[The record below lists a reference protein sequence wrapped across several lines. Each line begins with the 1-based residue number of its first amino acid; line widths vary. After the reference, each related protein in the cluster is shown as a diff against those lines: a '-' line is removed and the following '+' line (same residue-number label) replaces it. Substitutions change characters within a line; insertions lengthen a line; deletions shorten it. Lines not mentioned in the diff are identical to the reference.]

1 MVTRKDIAEQ
11 AGVSQSTVS
20 RLLNGDPTLK
30 VKADTRRRIMR
41 TAAELGY
48 RAFTSRSIAVLNV
61 PPQFDELQDAYFQ
74 SLQTELRKVAAE
86 QGTTLTF
93 FDSIDSLIAHADDH
107 DGFVATGPTSF
118 QRTDLAHLRDALRYG
133 VFIDTNPAPDWF
145 DSVRPD
151 LSQTMLDAL
160 DTLLVDGYTCIGYI
174 GGVGSIMGLH
184 NHTED
189 IRSLAFSDWSKRLGL
204 PNEQYIYADGPFT
217 VSNGRA
223 LAARLLTDHPDDLP
237 NALVIGSD
245 PMAVGVLQAFAEAGV
260 RVPTDIAVVSV
271 DNLPIAQYTAP
282 PLSSYAIDLHEL
294 VYAALTTLTDAIARD
309 RHVRRH
315 VLLSTELFA
324 AKVCQ
329 ANHDSYVRVRTGW
342 SYSQTPPHDEPV
354 HTDTGSSCS
363 ECMSQSMLIVTA
375 SLSGSS
381 AGSRYRS

>member
-86 QGTTLTF
+86 QDTTLTF

-315 VLLSTELFA
+315 VLLSTEL
-324 AKVCQ
+324 
-329 ANHDSYVRVRTGW
+329 VRR
-342 SYSQTPPHDEPV
+342 E
-354 HTDTGSSCS
+354 
-363 ECMSQSMLIVTA
+363 
-375 SLSGSS
+375 SLPSKS
-381 AGSRYRS
+381 

>member
-93 FDSIDSLIAHADDH
+93 FDSIDSLIAHADDY

-204 PNEQYIYADGPFT
+204 PNEQYIYADGP
-217 VSNGRA
+217 
-223 LAARLLTDHPDDLP
+223 DDLP

-315 VLLSTELFA
+315 VLLGTEL
-324 AKVCQ
+324 
-329 ANHDSYVRVRTGW
+329 VRR
-342 SYSQTPPHDEPV
+342 E
-354 HTDTGSSCS
+354 
-363 ECMSQSMLIVTA
+363 
-375 SLSGSS
+375 SLPSKS
-381 AGSRYRS
+381 

>member
-294 VYAALTTLTDAIARD
+294 VYAALTTLHRRHRARQARAPACSAEHRACSPRKSAKQIMTHTCACALVGHIHRLLRMTNPCTQTRV
-309 RHVRRH
+309 RHVRN
-315 VLLSTELFA
+315 A
-324 AKVCQ
+324 
-329 ANHDSYVRVRTGW
+329 
-342 SYSQTPPHDEPV
+342 
-354 HTDTGSSCS
+354 
-363 ECMSQSMLIVTA
+363 
-375 SLSGSS
+375 
-381 AGSRYRS
+381 

>member
-1 MVTRKDIAEQ
+1 
-11 AGVSQSTVS
+11 
-20 RLLNGDPTLK
+20 
-30 VKADTRRRIMR
+30 MR

-93 FDSIDSLIAHADDH
+93 FDSIDSLIAHADDY

-174 GGVGSIMGLH
+174 GGVGSIMGLY

-315 VLLSTELFA
+315 VLLSTEL
-324 AKVCQ
+324 
-329 ANHDSYVRVRTGW
+329 VRR
-342 SYSQTPPHDEPV
+342 E
-354 HTDTGSSCS
+354 
-363 ECMSQSMLIVTA
+363 
-375 SLSGSS
+375 SLPSKS
-381 AGSRYRS
+381 

>member
-1 MVTRKDIAEQ
+1 
-11 AGVSQSTVS
+11 
-20 RLLNGDPTLK
+20 
-30 VKADTRRRIMR
+30 
-41 TAAELGY
+41 
-48 RAFTSRSIAVLNV
+48 
-61 PPQFDELQDAYFQ
+61 
-74 SLQTELRKVAAE
+74 
-86 QGTTLTF
+86 
-93 FDSIDSLIAHADDH
+93 
-107 DGFVATGPTSF
+107 
-118 QRTDLAHLRDALRYG
+118 
-133 VFIDTNPAPDWF
+133 
-145 DSVRPD
+145 
-151 LSQTMLDAL
+151 
-160 DTLLVDGYTCIGYI
+160 
-174 GGVGSIMGLH
+174 MGLN

-315 VLLSTELFA
+315 VLLSTEL
-324 AKVCQ
+324 
-329 ANHDSYVRVRTGW
+329 VRR
-342 SYSQTPPHDEPV
+342 E
-354 HTDTGSSCS
+354 
-363 ECMSQSMLIVTA
+363 
-375 SLSGSS
+375 SLPSKS
-381 AGSRYRS
+381 

>member
-204 PNEQYIYADGPFT
+204 PNEQYIYADGQF
-217 VSNGRA
+217 
-223 LAARLLTDHPDDLP
+223 
-237 NALVIGSD
+237 I
-245 PMAVGVLQAFAEAGV
+245 
-260 RVPTDIAVVSV
+260 
-271 DNLPIAQYTAP
+271 
-282 PLSSYAIDLHEL
+282 
-294 VYAALTTLTDAIARD
+294 
-309 RHVRRH
+309 
-315 VLLSTELFA
+315 
-324 AKVCQ
+324 
-329 ANHDSYVRVRTGW
+329 
-342 SYSQTPPHDEPV
+342 
-354 HTDTGSSCS
+354 
-363 ECMSQSMLIVTA
+363 
-375 SLSGSS
+375 
-381 AGSRYRS
+381 

>member
-189 IRSLAFSDWSKRLGL
+189 IRQPHRRHSLARIQRL
-204 PNEQYIYADGPFT
+204 EQAPGPAERAVYLRRRPVHREQRT
-217 VSNGRA
+217 RTRRSSPHRPPRRSSQRARDRLRPYGRRR
-223 LAARLLTDHPDDLP
+223 AASLRRGRRARAHGHRP
-237 NALVIGSD
+237 
-245 PMAVGVLQAFAEAGV
+245 
-260 RVPTDIAVVSV
+260 VVSV

-315 VLLSTELFA
+315 VLLSTEL
-324 AKVCQ
+324 
-329 ANHDSYVRVRTGW
+329 VRR
-342 SYSQTPPHDEPV
+342 E
-354 HTDTGSSCS
+354 
-363 ECMSQSMLIVTA
+363 
-375 SLSGSS
+375 SLPSKS
-381 AGSRYRS
+381 

>member
-133 VFIDTNPAPDWF
+133 VFIDTNPAP
-145 DSVRPD
+145 
-151 LSQTMLDAL
+151 T
-160 DTLLVDGYTCIGYI
+160 
-174 GGVGSIMGLH
+174 GSI
-184 NHTED
+184 
-189 IRSLAFSDWSKRLGL
+189 R
-204 PNEQYIYADGPFT
+204 YA
-217 VSNGRA
+217 
-223 LAARLLTDHPDDLP
+223 
-237 NALVIGSD
+237 
-245 PMAVGVLQAFAEAGV
+245 
-260 RVPTDIAVVSV
+260 PT
-271 DNLPIAQYTAP
+271 
-282 PLSSYAIDLHEL
+282 
-294 VYAALTTLTDAIARD
+294 
-309 RHVRRH
+309 
-315 VLLSTELFA
+315 
-324 AKVCQ
+324 
-329 ANHDSYVRVRTGW
+329 
-342 SYSQTPPHDEPV
+342 
-354 HTDTGSSCS
+354 
-363 ECMSQSMLIVTA
+363 
-375 SLSGSS
+375 
-381 AGSRYRS
+381 

>member
-86 QGTTLTF
+86 Q
-93 FDSIDSLIAHADDH
+93 

-315 VLLSTELFA
+315 VLLSTEL
-324 AKVCQ
+324 
-329 ANHDSYVRVRTGW
+329 VRR
-342 SYSQTPPHDEPV
+342 E
-354 HTDTGSSCS
+354 
-363 ECMSQSMLIVTA
+363 
-375 SLSGSS
+375 SLPSKS
-381 AGSRYRS
+381 

>member
-74 SLQTELRKVAAE
+74 SLQTELRKVAA
-86 QGTTLTF
+86 
-93 FDSIDSLIAHADDH
+93 DH

-315 VLLSTELFA
+315 VLLSTEL
-324 AKVCQ
+324 
-329 ANHDSYVRVRTGW
+329 VRR
-342 SYSQTPPHDEPV
+342 E
-354 HTDTGSSCS
+354 
-363 ECMSQSMLIVTA
+363 
-375 SLSGSS
+375 SLPSKS
-381 AGSRYRS
+381 

>member
-174 GGVGSIMGLH
+174 GGVGSIMGL
-184 NHTED
+184 
-189 IRSLAFSDWSKRLGL
+189 

-315 VLLSTELFA
+315 VLLSTEL
-324 AKVCQ
+324 
-329 ANHDSYVRVRTGW
+329 VRR
-342 SYSQTPPHDEPV
+342 E
-354 HTDTGSSCS
+354 
-363 ECMSQSMLIVTA
+363 
-375 SLSGSS
+375 SLPSKS
-381 AGSRYRS
+381 

>member
-118 QRTDLAHLRDALRYG
+118 QRT
-133 VFIDTNPAPDWF
+133 
-145 DSVRPD
+145 D

-315 VLLSTELFA
+315 VLLSTEL
-324 AKVCQ
+324 
-329 ANHDSYVRVRTGW
+329 VRR
-342 SYSQTPPHDEPV
+342 E
-354 HTDTGSSCS
+354 
-363 ECMSQSMLIVTA
+363 
-375 SLSGSS
+375 SLPSKS
-381 AGSRYRS
+381 

>member
-223 LAARLLTDHPDDLP
+223 LAARLTDHPDDLP

-315 VLLSTELFA
+315 VLLSTEL
-324 AKVCQ
+324 
-329 ANHDSYVRVRTGW
+329 VRR
-342 SYSQTPPHDEPV
+342 E
-354 HTDTGSSCS
+354 
-363 ECMSQSMLIVTA
+363 
-375 SLSGSS
+375 SLPSKS
-381 AGSRYRS
+381 